1 MQNRI
6 EPPILLSRLMSF
18 VLATAVVVLVVM
30 GITLYKMFPLNRPQV
45 FFLMTQNNH
54 TLDVTL
60 RSMEPID
67 KNLDVYKNAFIKEY
81 IKARNEIISDADVM
95 RKKWMRDTSAA
106 VRAWSSDEVFSAF
119 EQTKLWTAF
128 INGAPDFEFQCPVEF
143 EKGAI
148 STRGTNK
155 YAVKFR
161 WFCEN
166 SDGQVAAKDYTITL
180 ELGSDIG
187 KETKWIDRLTNPLG
201 LRVVKYAVESVDG
214 DKSNHTDPLD
224 RFWE

>member
-6 EPPILLSRLMSF
+6 EPPILLSRMMTF
-18 VLATAVVVLVVM
+18 VLATAVVVLTVM

-45 FFLMTQNNH
+45 FFLFAKHSH

-60 RSMEPID
+60 RDMDPVD
-67 KNLDVYKNAFIKEY
+67 KNLAAYKTAFIKEY
-81 IKARNEIISDADVM
+81 IKARNEVVSDVDVM
-95 RKKWMRDTSAA
+95 RQKWTRDASAV
-106 VRAWSSDEVFSAF
+106 VRAWSSDEVFNAF
-119 EQTKLWTAF
+119 EKTKLWTAF
-128 INGAPDFEFQCPVEF
+128 MNEAPDFEFQCPVEF

-148 STRGTNK
+148 SPRGTDM

-180 ELGSDIG
+180 KLGSDID
-187 KETKWIDRLTNPLG
+187 KKTKWIDRLTNPLG
-201 LRVVKYAVESVDG
+201 LRVIQYAVESVDG
-214 DKSNHTDPLD
+214 DKSKHEDPLD
-224 RFWE
+224 W